1 MPEKMQVT
9 AQVPANKKKGTP
21 QLGPVT
27 ISVNTGKDLE
37 EMKQLFGA
45 EAIKSNAEANW
56 TVTIQSAIR
65 SALKRGEDPATI
77 QARLADAKM
86 GVAMK
91 GVKVDPVQAYLNKF
105 QSATP
110 EEQKKML
117 AELQKR
123 AEPAAKAAMNSVK

>member
-1 MPEKMQVT
+1 MPQKMQVT
-9 AQVPANKKKGTP
+9 AQVPANKEKGTP

-27 ISVNTGKDLE
+27 IEVTTGKDLNE
-37 EMKQLFGA
+37 DIQMFGA
-45 EAIKSNAEANW
+45 EAIKSNADANW

-77 QARLADAKM
+77 QARLGSAKM
-86 GVAMK
+86 GVAVK
-91 GVKVDPVQAYLNKF
+91 GVKIDPVQAYLNKF

-117 AELQKR
+117 AELQAR
-123 AEPAAKAAMNSVK
+123 AAKK